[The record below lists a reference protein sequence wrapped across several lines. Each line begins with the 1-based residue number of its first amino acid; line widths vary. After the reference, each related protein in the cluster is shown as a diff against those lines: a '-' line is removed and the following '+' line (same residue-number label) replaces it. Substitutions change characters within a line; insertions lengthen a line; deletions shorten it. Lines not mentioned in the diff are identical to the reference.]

1 MFCKALLNFF
11 NKLNFECLKRKKKIR
26 DSFLKMKTLNG
37 TAERSSIFPFTPT

>member
-11 NKLNFECLKRKKKIR
+11 NKLNFECLKRKKKNR